1 MSMETYRARTQGV
14 AFELFADDAV
24 LVDFDRGRYYALNVS
39 GRDVWEILGA
49 GPASAA
55 EIARRLAPDAAD
67 GLSSVAAFLD
77 RLVEIGLAFR
87 VEGAPVVG
95 GAAGVSAKAAPSPR
109 GAFTPPKVDEYT
121 DLEDLLLLDPIHD
134 VAPDGWPRAAESP

>member
-1 MSMETYRARTQGV
+1 MSIETYRARTQGV

-39 GRDVWEILGA
+39 GRDVWELLGA
-49 GPASAA
+49 GPSSAA

-67 GLSSVAAFLD
+67 GLSAVATFLD

-87 VEGAPVVG
+87 GEGAPVVG
-95 GAAGVSAKAAPSPR
+95 VAAMSAPTPR
-109 GAFTPPKVDEYT
+109 AGFAPPKVDEYT

-134 VAPDGWPRAAESP
+134 VAPDGWPRAADAP